1 MSATSKADYPTLGF
15 DPAPGDTDAVATIS
29 TTLRNVYD
37 AMNEISNVLH
47 GAADGE
53 WRGGAAIAFRDLLDD
68 DVRPK
73 IDTCVE
79 AFDNA
84 HSALSTWATSLDGY
98 QSRAASYEKWAAEA
112 QAEADAA
119 QATLDGLP
127 PKPAPG
133 APAPADK
140 ADRDKQSDDA
150 SSRTASTKALGE
162 ANDAVERYRGY
173 ARDMLRNEYEP
184 EGRSHAD
191 KLKDAIDIAP
201 EEPGWF
207 SKAIDS
213 IGDFV
218 DTIKDK
224 LDDLD
229 DWVIEKLHELAP
241 LLQAIGDIA
250 GLLSGIL
257 GLLSLIPFL
266 APFCGPAALALA
278 GVALLTHYAARVG
291 ETGSFGKPFTEAQ
304 FWLDSASVVLGAT
317 GLGIGA
323 KMSRLAVSA
332 RGTGATAPTFFKL
345 IQGGT
350 YTATEMNYLLG
361 SWKVT
366 QASTILDGLQA
377 PGGVQS
383 TIDTMTGK
391 KPMTQ
396 GPVVR

>member
-1 MSATSKADYPTLGF
+1 MAPTSKASYPTLGF
-15 DPAPGDTDAVATIS
+15 DPAPGDTDAVTSIAS
-29 TTLRNVYD
+29 TLRTVHG

-53 WRGGAAIAFRDLLDD
+53 WRGKAARRFRDLLDD

-73 IDTCVE
+73 IDKAVD
-79 AFDNA
+79 AFDGA
-84 HSALSTWATSLDGY
+84 YHALSTWSTSLDSY
-98 QSRAASYEKWAAEA
+98 QTRAAGYERLAAEA

-119 QATLDGLP
+119 RSALADLP
-127 PKPAPG
+127 AKPGPDA
-133 APAPADK
+133 AEPADRAERDER
-140 ADRDKQSDDA
+140 ADDER
-150 SSRTASTKALGE
+150 SRTAHTKTLHS

-173 ARDMLRNEYEP
+173 ARDMFESEYGP
-184 EGRSHAD
+184 EGRSLAD
-191 KLKDAIDIAP
+191 KLKDAIEIAP

-218 DTIKDK
+218 DQVGDA

-229 DWVIEKLHELAP
+229 DWVIDKLHELAP

-250 GLLSGIL
+250 GLLSGVL

-323 KMSRLAVSA
+323 KMSSLAQAA
-332 RGTGATAPTFFKL
+332 RGPGATAPTFFKL
-345 IQGGT
+345 VQGGT

-377 PGGVQS
+377 PGGIAS
-383 TIDTMTGK
+383 TINTLTGK
-391 KPMTQ
+391 TPLTQ
-396 GPVVR
+396 GPVVK